1 MSAGGDW
8 THLPSDLL
16 HSIAAL
22 LDTSTIHT
30 IRFRSVC
37 AAWRAAVPSPPPLLS
52 PHRISSADP
61 FAPQIDGFSLFK
73 RTIPTKPWMIKLEEV
88 EPGSK
93 FRVFSPLVNTNL
105 FELKNVW
112 PRGIDLRDVRVW
124 DLGEE
129 YVLQFVNRV
138 SGRDWDSLYMEKVA
152 FLRRGN
158 GGFVVLT
165 IHISGKLALF
175 RSGESKWVILNDKR
189 LPFDDVIV
197 VDGEFYGVDSTG
209 ELVRVRVDDDGVIE
223 GDRLSLVAEP
233 VFGGGKKCLVKSGR
247 DLLLVDVYNGVNRY
261 EDSDGD
267 YIYADEGSHEQLGQ
281 NAFWFE
287 VFRWDVDGRKWVRV
301 DRLDGRVL
309 FLNDICAFSACSSDL
324 HWHDD
329 CIWYNF
335 ADDLHRG
342 EVLLGFSDIKVFELD
357 SGSTRGI

>member
-1 MSAGGDW
+1 
-8 THLPSDLL
+8 
-16 HSIAAL
+16 
-22 LDTSTIHT
+22 
-30 IRFRSVC
+30 
-37 AAWRAAVPSPPPLLS
+37 
-52 PHRISSADP
+52 
-61 FAPQIDGFSLFK
+61 
-73 RTIPTKPWMIKLEEV
+73 MIKLEEI

-93 FRVFSPLVNTNL
+93 FRVFSPLVGTHL
-105 FELKNVW
+105 GELKNGW
-112 PRGIDLRDVRVW
+112 PRGIDLRDARVW

-129 YVLQFVNRV
+129 YVLKFVNRV
-138 SGRDWDSLYMEKVA
+138 SSRDWDSLYMEKVV

-175 RSGESKWVILNDKR
+175 RSGERKWVILNDKR

-197 VDGEFYGVDSTG
+197 VDGEFYGVDITG

-233 VFGGGKKCLVKSGR
+233 VFGGDKKCLVKSGR

-267 YIYADEGSHEQLGQ
+267 YIYADEASDEQLGQ

-309 FLNDICAFSACSSDL
+309 FLNDSCAFSACASDL
-324 HWHDD
+324 NWSRDN

-335 ADDLHRG
+335 ADDNNDSHRG
-342 EVLLGFSDIKVFELD
+342 EDLLVYSDIKVFELG
-357 SGSTRGI
+357 SGSTRGIREDGQSHKLFWPLPSWIKSAS